1 MLEVLGIENVD
12 KVIPHKDD
20 IKPCD
25 PVLENMNMVNNEPVK
40 AFEYQDHEAHIA
52 VHMAGMQDP
61 ELAQMV
67 EQSPSANSILM
78 AAEAHI
84 REHLAFQ
91 YRDDIEKE
99 LGSPLPPLGE
109 PLPPDVEKRLSDL
122 VAQAAEKLS
131 LRKQSEMQQQKAM
144 EQMQDP
150 IIQQRNRELDIQ
162 EGELMRKAE
171 ADRAKASINQQKIKS
186 DVLKQV
192 MKLQSDQKIEGAEL
206 GVRIGE
212 ALLEASIKDGDADSQ
227 DFVEGVKLA
236 IEIQK
241 ELHNQKIG
249 SKL

>member
-1 MLEVLGIENVD
+1 M
-12 KVIPHKDD
+12 
-20 IKPCD
+20 
-25 PVLENMNMVNNEPVK
+25 
-40 AFEYQDHEAHIA
+40 
-52 VHMAGMQDP
+52 
-61 ELAQMV
+61 
-67 EQSPSANSILM
+67 
-78 AAEAHI
+78 
-84 REHLAFQ
+84 
-91 YRDDIEKE
+91 
-99 LGSPLPPLGE
+99 GSPLPPLGE

-131 LRKQSEMQQQKAM
+131 LRKQAEMQQQKAM

-162 EGELMRKAE
+162 EGELIRKAE
-171 ADRAKASINQQKIKS
+171 ADKAKASINQQKIKS